1 MLAIHGGAMVPDREQ
16 ARSYRGGV
24 VFQRRFSSVGSV
36 RHDCGSFGLLGRC
49 VILITVFGLE
59 GLGVEAAHLPQV
71 AHQDRN

>member
-1 MLAIHGGAMVPDREQ
+1 MLAMHGDARVPDREQ

-36 RHDCGSFGLLGRC
+36 RHDYGSFDLLGRG
-49 VILITVFGLE
+49 VILITVLGLE